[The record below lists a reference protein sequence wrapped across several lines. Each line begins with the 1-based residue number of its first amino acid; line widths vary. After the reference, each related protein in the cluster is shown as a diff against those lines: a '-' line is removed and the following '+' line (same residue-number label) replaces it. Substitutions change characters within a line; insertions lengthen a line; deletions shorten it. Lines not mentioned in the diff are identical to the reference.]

1 MDIEVAEERADEAL
15 ILLPVG
21 RLDSS
26 NARSFETLVMA
37 HIDGGQQR
45 LVIDFSRLNFISSS
59 GMRVLLIA
67 AKKLQAS
74 SGTLVLCAM
83 KGHIHEVFRISGF
96 DRIIRITESRD
107 AAVTGSS

>member
-67 AKKLQAS
+67 AKRLSANE
-74 SGTLVLCAM
+74 GTIALCNM
-83 KGHIHEVFRISGF
+83 QDHIEEVFRVSGF
-96 DRIIRITESRD
+96 DQIIPIRDSRK
-107 AAVTGSS
+107 AALDIS